1 MAMLNNQRVHHG
13 VNINPLQQSMEH
25 LPFRSMMFRK
35 KNSSLQR
42 FPRSPHLIEGKKP
55 VFHGFSMFWWCV
67 AFELSTLKGI
77 TLPILWQ
84 PGLSESSNHKDPTIF
99 GLNC

>member
-35 KNSSLQR
+35 KNSSLQFSDFPGRHIWLRVKNR
-42 FPRSPHLIEGKKP
+42 FFM
-55 VFHGFSMFWWCV
+55 VFLCFDDVW
-67 AFELSTLKGI
+67 
-77 TLPILWQ
+77 P
-84 PGLSESSNHKDPTIF
+84 
-99 GLNC
+99 LNSAP